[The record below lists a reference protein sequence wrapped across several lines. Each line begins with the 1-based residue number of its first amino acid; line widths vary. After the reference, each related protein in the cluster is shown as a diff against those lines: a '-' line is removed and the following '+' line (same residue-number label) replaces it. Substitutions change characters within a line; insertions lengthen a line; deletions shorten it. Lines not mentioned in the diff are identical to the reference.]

1 MSKWPGSVNDSSKCI
16 RSRELLLREL
26 GVDTLPI
33 DPFAIARQLGHR
45 PEAAPCIAGGASGM
59 LLHVGGV
66 FGIGY
71 PTHIDNEGFRR
82 FSVAHEIGHY
92 RLPGHIDAVL
102 DVRGQHFS
110 KAGFRST
117 DSYEQEAD
125 QFASALLMP
134 TKLFAAATGRAGD
147 GLQAIKTLQA
157 WCETS
162 LEATAIRYAQTSRDP
177 VAVIR
182 SGASTIDYAFM
193 SSSLKD
199 FPGLDWIRKGTPLPS
214 GSVTAG
220 FNTDAEN
227 IARGRR
233 IEGQGC
239 LQDWFN
245 GPHRQEIV
253 EEVVGLGSY
262 GKTLTV
268 LTGMEPPDEIEDDE
282 GDLEE
287 SWSVRFR

>member
-1 MSKWPGSVNDSSKCI
+1 MARQRDQFFKVHQ
-16 RSRELLLREL
+16 EAEQLLREL
-26 GVDTLPI
+26 GIDALAI
-33 DPFAIARQLGHR
+33 DPFAIARRLDIVLK
-45 PEAAPCIAGGASGM
+45 PLPASAGGASGM

-71 PTHIDNEGFRR
+71 PTHIGNEGFRR

-92 RLPGHIDAVL
+92 RLPEHIDAVL
-102 DVRGQHFS
+102 DARGQHFS
-110 KAGFRST
+110 RAGFRST
-117 DSYEQEAD
+117 DRYEQEAD

-134 TKLFAAATGRAGD
+134 AKLFAAAIRRASD
-147 GLQAIKTLQA
+147 GLQAIEALQA
-157 WCETS
+157 RCETS

-182 SGASTIDYAFM
+182 SEASSIDYAFM
-193 SSSLKD
+193 SSPLKD

-220 FNTDAEN
+220 FNADPKN
-227 IARGRR
+227 IARGSRA
-233 IEGQGC
+233 EGQSL

-268 LTGMEPPDEIEDDE
+268 LTGIESPDEFEDDE

-287 SWSVRFR
+287 SWAVRFR